1 VLSGRLSITLEVDF
15 CIEAVEEALA
25 RHGKPDMCNT
35 DQGSQVTSTAFIQVL
50 MDTKISIPMDGRGA
64 WRQECFLG
72 KAVSNNQK

>member
-1 VLSGRLSITLEVDF
+1 MLSGHLSITLEVDF

-35 DQGSQVTSTAFIQVL
+35 DQGSQVTSTAFTQVL

-72 KAVSNNQK
+72 KAVSKNQK